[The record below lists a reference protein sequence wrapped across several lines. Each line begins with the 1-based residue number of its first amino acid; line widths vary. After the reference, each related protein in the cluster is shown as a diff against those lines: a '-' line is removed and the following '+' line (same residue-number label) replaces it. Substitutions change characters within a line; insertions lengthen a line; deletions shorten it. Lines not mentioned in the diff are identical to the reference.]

1 MVKRI
6 VKPNVCRIL
15 AAIFALHFTETEATA
30 QPSGQSFEQPDWYVS
45 AGLSGNQVSGMD
57 QSGWNTDATCYPTN
71 SCFFMDPRPDISGYR
86 WRYDPSIDRGIG
98 FDVAVGRSL
107 GRVRLEVSFSQQKNN
122 VEQGASTDGGFLD
135 ESLSLTLPPAGETVE
150 TDVTTFMDDL
160 VTRTTSVQGY
170 YDLPLGASRFTS
182 YVGLGGG
189 IAFVEL
195 TRVFFSIEY
204 SDPSGSVRYDPPLSF
219 YNSKEDTGM
228 SDTVFYLN
236 GIAGIDYNL
245 HARTAIGL
253 KMTIYRMGD
262 IRHDGAYDHHPYHET
277 DPSLTATNTFSAT
290 NHLSMTLSVKYGFGN

>member
-1 MVKRI
+1 
-6 VKPNVCRIL
+6 
-15 AAIFALHFTETEATA
+15 
-30 QPSGQSFEQPDWYVS
+30 
-45 AGLSGNQVSGMD
+45 MD

-98 FDVAVGRSL
+98 FDVAVGRSF
-107 GRVRLEVSFSQQKNN
+107 GRVRLEVSFSQRKNN
-122 VEQGASTDGGFLD
+122 VDQGPSTGGGFLD
-135 ESLSLTLPPAGETVE
+135 ESLSLPPAGGTVE

-160 VTRTTSVQGY
+160 VTRTTSLQGY

-189 IAFVEL
+189 IAFVGL

-219 YNSKEDTGM
+219 YNSKEDTAM
-228 SDTVFYLN
+228 SDMAFVVRC
-236 GIAGIDYNL
+236 IAGVDYNL
-245 HARTAIGL
+245 HARTAIG
-253 KMTIYRMGD
+253 MNVTFSRTGD

-277 DPSLTATNTFSAT
+277 DPSLAATNTFGAT
-290 NHLSMTLSVKYGFGN
+290 TRLSMTLSVKYRFGN